1 MKKLKN
7 QYAEKAMRCGALALT
22 VVLTWQVVVPSVTHV
37 ISAVAEEDGRLSKIY
52 GILSETVGEPE
63 TAQDY
68 YEIANIS
75 IGKGEY
81 ETALQQLETARRLL
95 LTDEAAESAKQ
106 TEVGCE
112 NAEEKTAEKDMGS
125 LADEERALLAN
136 IELKIASVYILTD
149 QLSEAQTALDD
160 AIETDPNAEQALI
173 LRAQLN
179 IEQQDYVEAIADME
193 KYMELNP
200 MDTANRQTLAQL
212 LESVSDYEG
221 AMVQYRTLYEL
232 APEDEAFNLNALR
245 CLFLCGRYEE
255 AVAGFDDYKLRTA
268 ETGDAFGG
276 IVDFLRAAC
285 LMQIGDYAAATEGFE
300 MAIDAGYERSYCL
313 EQMTLCCFESGEYE
327 KVMSVGNE
335 LFAMQAASV
344 SAPELV
350 YQRMGISAMRLGD
363 YESALTNLD
372 HAAELDA
379 ALEGN
384 DYYRGVSLL
393 SLQRSGEAV
402 EAFTASIEQNYL
414 PQFCYYN
421 RGVCYVDLLEY
432 DKAIDDMAMTLEA
445 GEDEELIAAAKD
457 ILWQFADYFDQLNAA
472 EAVGQNAGADAPVV
486 TIEETA
492 DEITEKTEVK

>member
-7 QYAEKAMRCGALALT
+7 QYAEKAMRCGALALA

-37 ISAVAEEDGRLSKIY
+37 ISAAAEEDGRLYKIY

-276 IVDFLRAAC
+276 IADFLRAAC
-285 LMQIGDYAAATEGFE
+285 LMQMGDYAAATEGFE

-335 LFAMQAASV
+335 LFAMQEASV

>member
-7 QYAEKAMRCGALALT
+7 QYAEKAMRCGALALAA
-22 VVLTWQVVVPSVTHV
+22 VLTWQVVVPSVTHV
-37 ISAVAEEDGRLSKIY
+37 ISAAAEENGRLSKIY

-81 ETALQQLETARRLL
+81 ETALRQLETARRLL
-95 LTDEAAESAKQ
+95 LTDETAESAKQ
-106 TEVGCE
+106 TEVGRE
-112 NAEEKTAEKDMGS
+112 NAEEQTAEKDIKS

-149 QLSEAQTALDD
+149 QLGEAQTALDD

-200 MDTANRQTLAQL
+200 TDNANRQTLAQL

-276 IVDFLRAAC
+276 IADFLRAAC
-285 LMQIGDYAAATEGFE
+285 LMQMGDYAAATEGFE

-335 LFAMQAASV
+335 LFALQEASV

-393 SLQRSGEAV
+393 SLQRPGEAV

-445 GEDEELIAAAKD
+445 GEDEDLIAAAKD

-472 EAVGQNAGADAPVV
+472 EAAGQTAGEDAPAV

>member
-37 ISAVAEEDGRLSKIY
+37 ISAAAEEDGRLYKIY

-245 CLFLCGRYEE
+245 CLFLCGHYEE

-472 EAVGQNAGADAPVV
+472 EAVGQNAGANAPAV

>member
-7 QYAEKAMRCGALALT
+7 QYAEKAMRCGALALA

-37 ISAVAEEDGRLSKIY
+37 ISAAAEEDGRLYKIY

-285 LMQIGDYAAATEGFE
+285 LMQMGDYAAATEGFE
-300 MAIDAGYERSYCL
+300 MAIDAGYERSYCM
-313 EQMTLCCFESGEYE
+313 EQMMLCCFESGEYE

-335 LFAMQAASV
+335 LFAMQEASV

-472 EAVGQNAGADAPVV
+472 EAVGQNAGANAPAV